1 MLDNFSEFVK
11 RVVRTLNRSGVR
23 YMLTGAIASSYYGRP
38 RTTIDLDVVVNV
50 NENELTRL
58 AKVFTSAGLRAELQK
73 LEATWRSKYRI
84 ITIEDTKSPHRLD
97 LIFTNQ
103 KLERKAARIL
113 GLATH
118 CQTAESLILAKLRMI
133 KATVQVERAAIDRND
148 IRAILENTN
157 INLRRLRSK
166 AKKESTSKILEAL
179 LKGEGMF
186 RTIRKTSLKDLRNHR
201 DRI

>member
-11 RVVRTLNRSGVR
+11 RVVRTLNRSGVQ

-58 AKVFTSAGLRAELQK
+58 AKVFTSAGLRVELQK
-73 LEATWRSKYRI
+73 LEATWRSACRI

-113 GLATH
+113 GLPTH
-118 CQTAESLILAKLRMI
+118 CQTAESLIRAKLRMI

-166 AKKESTSKILEAL
+166 TKKESTTKILEAL